1 MVGIHYQAVLVMPA
15 LACTSVSVSAGIPPV
30 LLVLLSAVVLADTPL
45 HRPHYTA
52 DRSQSSEPPRPV
64 PRVLWSVL
72 EGCSIVGCLRV
83 ENVPV
88 VADEWRM
95 VQMQQGWTS
104 ERHRRQQQL
113 GLNTSDNITSHSTVN
128 VMDSAPIMC
137 LLLLTCVY
145 TCYIRRKLTNCL
157 SFSTK
162 TSSETLLALLAATVN
177 TQALRTTVHR

>member
-104 ERHRRQQQL
+104 ERHRHQQQL

-137 LLLLTCVY
+137 LLLLTCVL
-145 TCYIRRKLTNCL
+145 KLTVHCL
-157 SFSTK
+157 NDYLVMNRMCFGRYYQKSR
-162 TSSETLLALLAATVN
+162 AMV
-177 TQALRTTVHR
+177 TTCVIVTITDN